1 MQEFSGLDFPFPP
14 LLALAAVVLWFLP
27 TRRAFLLWTICFLA
41 WEGLLLRSSIQG
53 VLSAAPPGEVG
64 NRLMT
69 HFIQRHALN
78 FSIELLTTGLIYL
91 VRAKSVRPPY
101 EHPRRP
107 RAASVERAA

>member
-14 LLALAAVVLWFLP
+14 LLALAAGVLWFLP

-53 VLSAAPPGEVG
+53 VLAAAPQGEVG
-64 NRLMT
+64 SHLMT

-78 FSIELLTTGLIYL
+78 FGIEFLTMGLIYL
-91 VRAKSVRPPY
+91 VRARSMRPRY

-107 RAASVERAA
+107 SPASLERAA